1 MDSVET
7 EASTEDAIAAGRAA
21 TERKSQEQITQA
33 CGEIT
38 KKNKKKMKI
47 MWPRGRHAGRGVLN
61 VHIGPDF
68 LPFELASTNLRIFF
82 YTKRIRPWLLND
94 HGTPFFG

>member
-1 MDSVET
+1 MRRLSLDSAET
-7 EASTEDAIAAGRAA
+7 EASTEDAIAAGGAA

-47 MWPRGRHAGRGVLN
+47 MWPRGRHAGREVLN
-61 VHIGPDF
+61 VHVGLDI
-68 LPFELASTNLRIFF
+68 LPFELAST
-82 YTKRIRPWLLND
+82 KRMRPWLLND
-94 HGTPFFG
+94 HGTPFSE